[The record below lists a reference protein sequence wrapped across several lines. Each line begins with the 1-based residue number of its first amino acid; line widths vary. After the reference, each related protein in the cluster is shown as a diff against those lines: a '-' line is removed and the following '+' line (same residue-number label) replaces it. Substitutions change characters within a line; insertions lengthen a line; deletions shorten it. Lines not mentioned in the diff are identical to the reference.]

1 MSGHLGRHRGDDC
14 VDGGY
19 LLLPDALAA
28 AIQIAKKRGITP
40 ENKVQLVH
48 GIGCV
53 VAVLREVAGELER
66 RMREFEAEES

>member
-1 MSGHLGRHRGDDC
+1 MVTS
-14 VDGGY
+14 VDTEEMIASIEE
-19 LLLPDALAA
+19 LRFLPDALAA

>member
-1 MSGHLGRHRGDDC
+1 MRQWRSSGSSLTPLRQRSE
-14 VDGGY
+14 
-19 LLLPDALAA
+19 
-28 AIQIAKKRGITP
+28 IAKKRGITP

-48 GIGCV
+48 GIGSV

>member
-1 MSGHLGRHRGDDC
+1 MVTS
-14 VDGGY
+14 VDTEEMIASMEG
-19 LLLPDALAA
+19 LRLLPDTHAA
-28 AIQIAKKRGITP
+28 AIQIAKKRGIKP
-40 ENKVQLVH
+40 VNKVQLVH

>member
-1 MSGHLGRHRGDDC
+1 MVTS
-14 VDGGY
+14 VDTEEMIASIEE
-19 LLLPDALAA
+19 LRFLPDALAA

-48 GIGCV
+48 GIGSV

>member
-1 MSGHLGRHRGDDC
+1 MVTS
-14 VDGGY
+14 VDTEEMIASMEE
-19 LLLPDALAA
+19 LRLLPDTLAA

-66 RMREFEAEES
+66 RMREFESEES

>member
-1 MSGHLGRHRGDDC
+1 MVTS
-14 VDGGY
+14 VDTEEMIASMEE
-19 LLLPDALAA
+19 LRLLPDALAA